1 MSEGA
6 PAAARSSRKRQHRST
21 RRTRQVMVAYTE
33 DEYAGIVAAAN
44 RADLSPTAYVG
55 TAALAAATGM
65 EAPGAPLREALT
77 ELTQARTAVIRIG
90 GAVNKLAAK
99 ALAGGDVSA
108 SELQAAAAATSRSVE
123 RVEAAAALA
132 HRSMA

>member
-1 MSEGA
+1 
-6 PAAARSSRKRQHRST
+6 
-21 RRTRQVMVAYTE
+21 MVAYTD

-55 TAALAAATGM
+55 SAALAAAVGM

-77 ELTQARTAVIRIG
+77 ELAQARTAAIRIG
-90 GAVNKLAAK
+90 IAVNKLAAK
-99 ALAGGDVSA
+99 ALAGADVSTA
-108 SELQAAAAATSRSVE
+108 ELRAAADATTRSVQ